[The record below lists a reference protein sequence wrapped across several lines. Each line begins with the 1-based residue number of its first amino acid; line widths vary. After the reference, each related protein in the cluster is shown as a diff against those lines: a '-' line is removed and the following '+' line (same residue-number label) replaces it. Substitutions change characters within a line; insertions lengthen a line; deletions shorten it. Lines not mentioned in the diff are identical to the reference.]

1 MTTETYNRPLRRI
14 VASEGHTIT
23 RKDYNAEHPYFTPVV
38 YLGAGDS
45 EDNYMEVTVEEA
57 ERIMLEATAND
68 EQQTANDDER
78 DQ

>member
-14 VASEGHTIT
+14 VASEGHAIT

-45 EDNYMEVTVEEA
+45 EDNYMEVTAEEA
-57 ERIMLEATAND
+57 ERITSEATNND
-68 EQQTANDDER
+68 EQETANDDER
-78 DQ
+78 D